1 MSENGLFITSMSK
14 LASMLGARYG
24 VKVQVSGTGA
34 FTDYNGKSPIIN
46 LPLVTAERG
55 QEVLLRG
62 YLDHEAGHVR
72 YTNRNIFNNARVQRV
87 YLVKTLWNIC
97 EDVYIERRMS
107 AAFRGCGQNL
117 RRIAIVLFRGK
128 IEPTTSEPVLEQA
141 LSYILYGCRSI
152 PVQELRPEA
161 AVLRDAFPW
170 PSILPELDKLIARS
184 AVTKSSDE
192 CLSLAEEMEALIIS
206 AYKQEYGEKQ
216 SQQDSQGQDSQSGQ
230 GQDSQ
235 SGQGQDSQSGQG
247 QGSQSGQG
255 QDSQSGQGQDSQSGQ
270 GQDSQKPLTKEE
282 QKRAASLKKKL
293 DKAINKTAKSHIGSS
308 DNITPGEMW
317 EIMKKDMATS
327 INAGHGYYSSGAEDI
342 KHKLDI
348 GRAIADKLAPRDD
361 IEKYTGCRSMTIR
374 KAAGCNPLSQE
385 DIILGDRMAVQL
397 ASRMSSV
404 LQTRSLVKRGTGSVG
419 TRLDNHR
426 LYRPAVGDA
435 RIFRHDIPGRTPDV
449 EIMCLVDTSGSMYG
463 DSISTVNQTAYAI
476 VKATQNIRGCAV
488 GIMSFNTTMESVKDM
503 HTSVPPVRLTRMEAN
518 GGTAL
523 GSALMRV
530 LDCFTEKARRHV
542 VIILTDGM
550 ADDLPILSS
559 ALDRAEQN
567 AVEVYGLGI
576 GDGGS
581 YIGDVMGRK
590 HFRKVRRN
598 NEIPAALLGMLGEAL
613 RI

>member
-1 MSENGLFITSMSK
+1 MAKNGLFITSMSK

-34 FTDYNGKSPIIN
+34 FTDYRGKSPIIN

-62 YLDHEAGHVR
+62 YIDHEAGHVR
-72 YTNRNIFNNARVQRV
+72 YTNRKIFNNARVQRV

-161 AVLRDAFPW
+161 EVLRGAFPW

-184 AVTKSSDE
+184 AVTKNSNE

-235 SGQGQDSQSGQG
+235 SGQGQG
-247 QGSQSGQG
+247 
-255 QDSQSGQGQDSQSGQ
+255 
-270 GQDSQKPLTKEE
+270 SQKPLTKEE
-282 QKRAASLKKKL
+282 QRLAASLKKKL
-293 DKAINKTAKSHIGSS
+293 DKAINKIAKSHISS
-308 DNITPGEMW
+308 DNITPGERW
-317 EIMKKDMATS
+317 EIMKKDMAAS
-327 INAGHGYYSSGAEDI
+327 ITAGQGYYSSGAEDI

-348 GRAIADKLAPRDD
+348 GRAIAEKLAPRDD

-374 KAAGCNPLSQE
+374 KAAGCNPLSQD

-419 TRLDNHR
+419 TRLDSHK

-503 HTSVPPVRLTRMEAN
+503 HTPVPPVRLTRMEAN

-542 VIILTDGM
+542 VLILTDGM

-598 NEIPAALLGMLGEAL
+598 SEIPAALLGMLGEAL

>member
-72 YTNRNIFNNARVQRV
+72 YTDRKIFNNARVQQR
-87 YLVKTLWNIC
+87 YFTKTLWNIC

-107 AAFRGCGQNL
+107 AAFRGCGRNL

-128 IEPTTSEPVLEQA
+128 IEPTTCEPVLEQA

-184 AVTKSSDE
+184 AVTKNSDE
-192 CLSLAEEMEALIIS
+192 CLSLAEEMEGLIVS

-230 GQDSQ
+230 GQ
-235 SGQGQDSQSGQG
+235 G
-247 QGSQSGQG
+247 
-255 QDSQSGQGQDSQSGQ
+255 
-270 GQDSQKPLTKEE
+270 SQKPLTKEE

-293 DKAINKTAKSHIGSS
+293 DKAINKVAKSHIGS

-317 EIMKKDMATS
+317 EIMKQDMAAS

-348 GRAIADKLAPRDD
+348 GRAIAEKLAPRDD

-463 DSISTVNQTAYAI
+463 GSISTVNQTAYAI

-503 HTSVPPVRLTRMEAN
+503 HTPVPPVRLTRMEAN

-590 HFRKVRRN
+590 HFRKVRQN
-598 NEIPAALLGMLGEAL
+598 SAIPAALLGMLGEAL

>member
-1 MSENGLFITSMSK
+1 M
-14 LASMLGARYG
+14 
-24 VKVQVSGTGA
+24 
-34 FTDYNGKSPIIN
+34 
-46 LPLVTAERG
+46 
-55 QEVLLRG
+55 
-62 YLDHEAGHVR
+62 
-72 YTNRNIFNNARVQRV
+72 
-87 YLVKTLWNIC
+87 
-97 EDVYIERRMS
+97 
-107 AAFRGCGQNL
+107 
-117 RRIAIVLFRGK
+117 
-128 IEPTTSEPVLEQA
+128 LEQA

-184 AVTKSSDE
+184 AVTKNSDE

-235 SGQGQDSQSGQG
+235 SGQGQDSQ
-247 QGSQSGQG
+247 
-255 QDSQSGQGQDSQSGQ
+255 
-270 GQDSQKPLTKEE
+270 KPLTKEE
-282 QKRAASLKKKL
+282 QRLAASLKKKL
-293 DKAINKTAKSHIGSS
+293 DKAINKIAKSHIGSS

-317 EIMKKDMATS
+317 EIMKKDMAKS

-374 KAAGCNPLSQE
+374 KAAGCNPLSQD

-503 HTSVPPVRLTRMEAN
+503 HTPVPPVRLTRMEAN

-530 LDCFTEKARRHV
+530 MDCFTEKARRHV

-576 GDGGS
+576 GDDGS

-590 HFRKVRRN
+590 HFRKVRQN
-598 NEIPAALLGMLGEAL
+598 SAIPAALLGMLGEAL

>member
-24 VKVQVSGTGA
+24 VKVQVSGIGA

-72 YTNRNIFNNARVQRV
+72 YTDRKIFNNAGVQQG
-87 YLVKTLWNIC
+87 YFMKTLWNIC

-128 IEPTTSEPVLEQA
+128 IEPTTCEPVLEQA

-184 AVTKSSDE
+184 AVTKNSDE

-230 GQDSQ
+230 GQ
-235 SGQGQDSQSGQG
+235 G
-247 QGSQSGQG
+247 
-255 QDSQSGQGQDSQSGQ
+255 
-270 GQDSQKPLTKEE
+270 SQKPLTKEE
-282 QKRAASLKKKL
+282 QKRAASLKNKL
-293 DKAINKTAKSHIGSS
+293 DKAIIKTAKTHIGS

-317 EIMKKDMATS
+317 EIMKKDKAAS
-327 INAGHGYYSSGAEDI
+327 INAGQGYYSSGAEDI
-342 KHKLDI
+342 QRKLDI
-348 GRAIADKLAPRDD
+348 GKAIAGKIAPSYDVG
-361 IEKYTGCRSMTIR
+361 KYTGCRSMTIR
-374 KAAGCNPLSQE
+374 KAAGCNPLSQD
-385 DIILGDRMAVQL
+385 DIIIGDRMAVQL

-435 RIFRHDIPGRTPDV
+435 RIFRRDIPGRTPDV

-488 GIMSFNTTMESVKDM
+488 GIMSFNMTMESVKDM
-503 HTSVPPVRLTRMEAN
+503 HTPVPPVRLTRMEAN

-590 HFRKVRRN
+590 HFRKVRQN
-598 NEIPAALLGMLGEAL
+598 SAIPAALLGMLGEAL

>member
-34 FTDYNGKSPIIN
+34 FTDYKGKSPIIN

-62 YLDHEAGHVR
+62 YIDHEAGHVR
-72 YTNRNIFNNARVQRV
+72 YTNRKMFNNVRMWRN

-152 PVQELRPEA
+152 PVQELKPEA
-161 AVLRDAFPW
+161 AVLRGAFPW

-184 AVTKSSDE
+184 AVTKNSDE

-230 GQDSQ
+230 GQSGQ

-247 QGSQSGQG
+247 QGSQKS
-255 QDSQSGQGQDSQSGQ
+255 
-270 GQDSQKPLTKEE
+270 LTKEE
-282 QKRAASLKKKL
+282 QKYAASLKKKL
-293 DKAINKTAKSHIGSS
+293 DKAINKIMKSHISS
-308 DNITPGEMW
+308 DNITPGERW
-317 EIMKKDMATS
+317 EIMKKDMAAD
-327 INAGHGYYSSGAEDI
+327 IAAGRGYYSSGAVNI
-342 KHKLDI
+342 QCKLDI
-348 GRAIADKLAPRDD
+348 GKAIADKLAPRDD

-488 GIMSFNTTMESVKDM
+488 GIMSFNSTMESVKDM
-503 HTSVPPVRLTRMEAN
+503 HTPVPPVRLTRMEAN
-518 GGTAL
+518 GGTFL

-590 HFRKVRRN
+590 HFREVRQN
-598 NEIPAALLGMLGEAL
+598 SAIPAALLGMLGEAL

>member
-34 FTDYNGKSPIIN
+34 FTDYRGKSPIIN

-62 YLDHEAGHVR
+62 YLDHEAGQVR
-72 YTNRNIFNNARVQRV
+72 YTDRKIFNNSRMLPS

-117 RRIAIVLFRGK
+117 RKIAIALFRGK

-170 PSILPELDKLIARS
+170 PSILPELDTLITRS
-184 AVTKSSDE
+184 AVTKNSGE
-192 CLSLAEEMEALIIS
+192 CLSLAEEMEVLILS
-206 AYKQEYGEKQ
+206 AYRQEYGKKQ
-216 SQQDSQGQDSQSGQ
+216 SQ
-230 GQDSQ
+230 QDSQ

-247 QGSQSGQG
+247 QG
-255 QDSQSGQGQDSQSGQ
+255 
-270 GQDSQKPLTKEE
+270 SQKPLTKEE

-293 DKAINKTAKSHIGSS
+293 DEAISRVAKSHISS

-317 EIMKKDMATS
+317 EVMKKDMAAN
-327 INAGHGYYSSGAEDI
+327 INAGQGYYSSGAEDI

-503 HTSVPPVRLTRMEAN
+503 HTPVPPVRLTRMEAN

-550 ADDLPILSS
+550 ADDMPILSS

-581 YIGDVMGRK
+581 YIGDVMDRK
-590 HFRKVRRN
+590 HFREVRQN
-598 NEIPAALLGMLGEAL
+598 SAIPAALLGMLGEAL

>member
-34 FTDYNGKSPIIN
+34 YTNYSGKSPIIN

-72 YTNRNIFNNARVQRV
+72 YTSRKIFSNARVQQV

-107 AAFRGCGQNL
+107 AAFRGCGHNL
-117 RRIAIVLFRGK
+117 RRIAIILFRGK

-161 AVLRDAFPW
+161 VVLRDAFPW
-170 PSILPELDKLIARS
+170 PSILPELDTLIARS
-184 AVTKSSDE
+184 AVTKNSAE

-235 SGQGQDSQSGQG
+235 
-247 QGSQSGQG
+247 
-255 QDSQSGQGQDSQSGQ
+255 
-270 GQDSQKPLTKEE
+270 KPLTKEE
-282 QKRAASLKKKL
+282 QKRAASLRKKL
-293 DKAINKTAKSHIGSS
+293 DKAIDKAAKEYREEVFGGDSL
-308 DNITPGEMW
+308 TPEEAW
-317 EIMKKDMATS
+317 EKMKRDMAADIT
-327 INAGHGYYSSGAEDI
+327 AGHGYYSSGAEDI
-342 KHKLDI
+342 QRKLDI
-348 GRAIADKLAPRDD
+348 GRAIADKLAPNNY
-361 IEKYTGCRSMTIR
+361 IENYTGCRSMTIR
-374 KAAGCNPLSQE
+374 KAAGCNPLSQD
-385 DIILGDRMAVQL
+385 DIVLGDRMAVQL

-449 EIMCLVDTSGSMYG
+449 EIMCLVDTSGSMNG
-463 DSISTVNQTAYAI
+463 DSISTVNQTVYAI

-503 HTSVPPVRLTRMEAN
+503 HTPVPPVRLTRMEAN

-590 HFRKVRRN
+590 HFREVRQN
-598 NEIPAALLGMLGEAL
+598 SAIPAALLGMLGEAL

>member
-34 FTDYNGKSPIIN
+34 FTDYSGKSPIIN

-62 YLDHEAGHVR
+62 YIDHEAGHVR
-72 YTNRNIFNNARVQRV
+72 YTNREIFARVQRV
-87 YLVKTLWNIC
+87 YLEKTLWNIC

-128 IEPTTSEPVLEQA
+128 IAPTTDEPVLEQA

-170 PSILPELDKLIARS
+170 PSILPELDTLITRS
-184 AVTKSSDE
+184 AVTKNSAE
-192 CLSLAEEMEALIIS
+192 CLSLAEDMEALIIS

-216 SQQDSQGQDSQSGQ
+216 SQQDSQSGQ

-235 SGQGQDSQSGQG
+235 SGQGQDSQ
-247 QGSQSGQG
+247 G
-255 QDSQSGQGQDSQSGQ
+255 QDSQSGQGQG
-270 GQDSQKPLTKEE
+270 SQKPLTKEE
-282 QKRAASLKKKL
+282 QRRAASLKKKL
-293 DKAINKTAKSHIGSS
+293 DKAINKVAKSHISS

-317 EIMKKDMATS
+317 EIMKKDMAAN
-327 INAGHGYYSSGAEDI
+327 INAGQGYYSSGAEDI

-503 HTSVPPVRLTRMEAN
+503 HTPVPPVRLTRMEAN

-581 YIGDVMGRK
+581 YIGNVMGRK
-590 HFRKVRRN
+590 HFREVRQN
-598 NEIPAALLGMLGEAL
+598 SAIPAALLGMLGEAL

>member
-1 MSENGLFITSMSK
+1 MLENGLFIASMSK

-34 FTDYNGKSPIIN
+34 FTDYSGKSPIIN

-62 YLDHEAGHVR
+62 YIDHEAGHVR
-72 YTNRNIFNNARVQRV
+72 YTNRKIFNNSRVQQV

-107 AAFRGCGQNL
+107 AAFKGCGQNL

-184 AVTKSSDE
+184 VVTRNSDE
-192 CLSLAEEMEALIIS
+192 CLSLAEEMEALILS

-216 SQQDSQGQDSQSGQ
+216 SQQDSQSGQ
-230 GQDSQ
+230 
-235 SGQGQDSQSGQG
+235 GQG
-247 QGSQSGQG
+247 QGSQ
-255 QDSQSGQGQDSQSGQ
+255 
-270 GQDSQKPLTKEE
+270 KPLTKAE

-293 DKAINKTAKSHIGSS
+293 DKAINKIAKEQVGS

-317 EIMKKDMATS
+317 EIMKKDMAKS

-342 KHKLDI
+342 QHKLDI
-348 GRAIADKLAPRDD
+348 GKAIADQIAPNNDAYT
-361 IEKYTGCRSMTIR
+361 YTGCRSMTIR

-397 ASRMSSV
+397 ASRMSSI

-463 DSISTVNQTAYAI
+463 DSISTVNQTVYAI

-488 GIMSFNTTMESVKDM
+488 GIMSFNSTMESVKDM
-503 HTSVPPVRLTRMEAN
+503 HTPVPPVRLTKMEAN
-518 GGTAL
+518 GGTYL

-581 YIGDVMGRK
+581 YIGNVMGRK
-590 HFRKVRRN
+590 HFREVCQN
-598 NEIPAALLGMLGEAL
+598 SAIPAALLGMLGQAL

>member
-1 MSENGLFITSMSK
+1 MTTDTGLFINSMSK

-34 FTDYNGKSPIIN
+34 FTDYRGKSPIIN

-62 YLDHEAGHVR
+62 YIDHEAGHVR
-72 YTNRNIFNNARVQRV
+72 YTNRKILSNAGVQQR
-87 YLVKTLWNIC
+87 YFTKTLWNIC

-128 IEPTTSEPVLEQA
+128 IEPTTNEPVLEQA

-216 SQQDSQGQDSQSGQ
+216 SHQDSQGQDSQSGQ
-230 GQDSQ
+230 G
-235 SGQGQDSQSGQG
+235 
-247 QGSQSGQG
+247 
-255 QDSQSGQGQDSQSGQ
+255 
-270 GQDSQKPLTKEE
+270 SQKPLTKAE

-293 DKAINKTAKSHIGSS
+293 DKAISKLAKEQIDG

-317 EIMKKDMATS
+317 EIMKRDMAAS
-327 INAGHGYYSSGAEDI
+327 INAGQGYYSSGAEDI
-342 KHKLDI
+342 QRKLDI
-348 GRAIADKLAPRDD
+348 GRAIADKLAPSNDTV
-361 IEKYTGCRSMTIR
+361 KYTGCCSMTIR
-374 KAAGCNPLSQE
+374 KAAGYNPLSQE

-503 HTSVPPVRLTRMEAN
+503 HTPVPPVRLTRMEAN
-518 GGTAL
+518 GSTYL

-542 VIILTDGM
+542 VIMLTDGM

-598 NEIPAALLGMLGEAL
+598 SEIPAALLGMLGEAL

>member
-62 YLDHEAGHVR
+62 YIDHEAGHVR
-72 YTNRNIFNNARVQRV
+72 YTNRKIFDNARVQRV

-128 IEPTTSEPVLEQA
+128 IAPTTDEPVLEQA

-161 AVLRDAFPW
+161 VVLRDAFPW
-170 PSILPELDKLIARS
+170 PSILPELDKLIASS
-184 AVTKSSDE
+184 AVTKNSAE
-192 CLSLAEEMEALIIS
+192 CLSLAEEMEALILS

-216 SQQDSQGQDSQSGQ
+216 SQQDSQGQGQDSQGQDSQGQGQGQ

-235 SGQGQDSQSGQG
+235 SGQG
-247 QGSQSGQG
+247 
-255 QDSQSGQGQDSQSGQ
+255 
-270 GQDSQKPLTKEE
+270 SQKPLTKAE

-293 DKAINKTAKSHIGSS
+293 DKAINKIAKTYIGSG
-308 DNITPGEMW
+308 NITPGEMW
-317 EIMKKDMATS
+317 ETMKKDMAAS

-342 KHKLDI
+342 QHKLDI
-348 GRAIADKLAPRDD
+348 GRAIADQIAVNNDVY
-361 IEKYTGCRSMTIR
+361 KYTGCRSMTIR
-374 KAAGCNPLSQE
+374 KATGYNLLSQE

-397 ASRMSSV
+397 ASRMSSI

-463 DSISTVNQTAYAI
+463 DKISTVNQTVYAI

-488 GIMSFNTTMESVKDM
+488 GVMSFSSTMESVKDM
-503 HTSVPPVRLTRMEAN
+503 HTPVPPVRLTKMEAI
-518 GGTAL
+518 GGTYL

-550 ADDLPILSS
+550 AQDLPILSS

-576 GDGGS
+576 GDDGS

-590 HFRKVRRN
+590 HFRKVRQN
-598 NEIPAALLGMLGEAL
+598 SAIPAALLGMLGEAL

>member
-14 LASMLGARYG
+14 FASMLGARYG

-34 FTDYNGKSPIIN
+34 FTNYSGKSPIIN

-62 YLDHEAGHVR
+62 YIDHEAGHVR
-72 YTNRNIFNNARVQRV
+72 YTNRKIFNNVRVQQA

-170 PSILPELDKLIARS
+170 PSILPELDKLITRS
-184 AVTKSSDE
+184 AVTKNSAE
-192 CLSLAEEMEALIIS
+192 CLSLAEEMEGLIIS
-206 AYKQEYGEKQ
+206 AYKQEYDKKQ

-230 GQDSQ
+230 GQ
-235 SGQGQDSQSGQG
+235 GQG
-247 QGSQSGQG
+247 
-255 QDSQSGQGQDSQSGQ
+255 
-270 GQDSQKPLTKEE
+270 SQKPLTKAE

-293 DKAINKTAKSHIGSS
+293 DNAISKIAKEHAGS

-317 EIMKKDMATS
+317 EIMKKDMAAS

-342 KHKLDI
+342 QRKLDI
-348 GRAIADKLAPRDD
+348 GKAIADQLAPSNDLY
-361 IEKYTGCRSMTIR
+361 KYTGCRSMIIR
-374 KAAGCNPLSQE
+374 KAAGCNPLSQD
-385 DIILGDRMAVQL
+385 DIVLGDRMAVQL

-404 LQTRSLVKRGTGSVG
+404 LQTRSLVNRGTGSVG

-463 DSISTVNQTAYAI
+463 DSISTVNQTVYAI

-488 GIMSFNTTMESVKDM
+488 GIMSFNSIMESVKDM
-503 HTSVPPVRLTRMEAN
+503 HTPVPPVRLTRMEAN
-518 GGTAL
+518 GGTFL

-576 GDGGS
+576 GYGGS
-581 YIGDVMGRK
+581 YIGSVIGRK
-590 HFRKVRRN
+590 HFREVRQN
-598 NEIPAALLGMLGEAL
+598 SAIPAALLGMLGEAL

>member
-1 MSENGLFITSMSK
+1 MSENGFFITSMSK

-34 FTDYNGKSPIIN
+34 FTDYSGKSPIIN
-46 LPLVTAERG
+46 LPLITAERG

-62 YLDHEAGHVR
+62 YIDHEAGHVR
-72 YTNRNIFNNARVQRV
+72 YTNRKIFNNARVQRV
-87 YLVKTLWNIC
+87 YLAKILWNIC

-184 AVTKSSDE
+184 AATKSSGE
-192 CLSLAEEMEALIIS
+192 CLSLAEEMEGLIVS

-216 SQQDSQGQDSQSGQ
+216 SQQDSQDSQSGQGQ

-247 QGSQSGQG
+247 QG
-255 QDSQSGQGQDSQSGQ
+255 QDSQSGH
-270 GQDSQKPLTKEE
+270 KPLTKAE

-293 DKAINKTAKSHIGSS
+293 DKAINKIAKGQVGS

-317 EIMKKDMATS
+317 EIMKKDMAAS

-342 KHKLDI
+342 QRKLDI
-348 GRAIADKLAPRDD
+348 GKVIADQIATSNDVY
-361 IEKYTGCRSMTIR
+361 KYTRCRSMTIR
-374 KAAGCNPLSQE
+374 KAAGYNLLSQE

-435 RIFRHDIPGRTPDV
+435 RIFRHDVPGRTPDV

-463 DSISTVNQTAYAI
+463 DSISTVNQTVYAI

-488 GIMSFNTTMESVKDM
+488 GIMSFNSIMESVKDM
-503 HTSVPPVRLTRMEAN
+503 YTPVPPVRLARMEAN
-518 GGTAL
+518 GGTFL

-542 VIILTDGM
+542 VIILTDGK

-581 YIGDVMGRK
+581 YIGDVVGRK
-590 HFRKVRRN
+590 HFREVRQN
-598 NEIPAALLGMLGEAL
+598 SAIPAALLGMLGEAL

>member
-34 FTDYNGKSPIIN
+34 FTDYSGKSPIIN

-62 YLDHEAGHVR
+62 YIDHEAGHVR
-72 YTNRNIFNNARVQRV
+72 YTSRKIFSNARVRQN

-117 RRIAIVLFRGK
+117 RRIAVMLFRGK

-184 AVTKSSDE
+184 AVTKNSDE
-192 CLSLAEEMEALIIS
+192 CLSLTEEMEALILS

-216 SQQDSQGQDSQSGQ
+216 SQDSQDSQGQDSQGQDSQSGQ
-230 GQDSQ
+230 G
-235 SGQGQDSQSGQG
+235 
-247 QGSQSGQG
+247 
-255 QDSQSGQGQDSQSGQ
+255 
-270 GQDSQKPLTKEE
+270 SQKPLTKAE

-293 DKAINKTAKSHIGSS
+293 DKAISKLAKEHIDG
-308 DNITPGEMW
+308 DNVTPGEMW
-317 EIMKKDMATS
+317 EIMKQDMAAD

-342 KHKLDI
+342 QRKLDI
-348 GRAIADKLAPRDD
+348 GKAIAGKIAPSYDVD
-361 IEKYTGCRSMTIR
+361 KYTGCRSMTIR
-374 KAAGCNPLSQE
+374 KAAGCNPLSQD
-385 DIILGDRMAVQL
+385 DIILGDRMAVRL

-419 TRLDNHR
+419 TRLDSHR

-503 HTSVPPVRLTRMEAN
+503 HTPVPPVRLTRMEAN

-598 NEIPAALLGMLGEAL
+598 SEIPAALLGMLGEAL

>member
-1 MSENGLFITSMSK
+1 MSESGFFITSMSK
-14 LASMLGARYG
+14 LASMLGAKYG
-24 VKVQVSGTGA
+24 IKVQVSGTGA
-34 FTDYNGKSPIIN
+34 FTNYGGKSPIIN
-46 LPLVTAERG
+46 LPLITAERG

-62 YLDHEAGHVR
+62 YIDHEAGHVR
-72 YTNRNIFNNARVQRV
+72 YTNRNIFNNARVQKV
-87 YLVKTLWNIC
+87 YLVRTLWNIC

-184 AVTKSSDE
+184 AVTKNSAE
-192 CLSLAEEMEALIIS
+192 CLSLAEEMEGLIVS

-216 SQQDSQGQDSQSGQ
+216 SQQDSQDSQSGQ

-235 SGQGQDSQSGQG
+235 SGH
-247 QGSQSGQG
+247 
-255 QDSQSGQGQDSQSGQ
+255 
-270 GQDSQKPLTKEE
+270 KPLTKAE
-282 QKRAASLKKKL
+282 QKYAASLKKKL
-293 DKAINKTAKSHIGSS
+293 DKAINKIAKEQVGS

-317 EIMKKDMATS
+317 ETMKKDMAAS

-342 KHKLDI
+342 QRKLDI
-348 GRAIADKLAPRDD
+348 GKVIADQIATSNDVY
-361 IEKYTGCRSMTIR
+361 KYTRCRSMTIR
-374 KAAGCNPLSQE
+374 KAAGYNQLSQD
-385 DIILGDRMAVQL
+385 DIVLGDRMAVQL

-488 GIMSFNTTMESVKDM
+488 GIMSFNTIMESVKDM
-503 HTSVPPVRLTRMEAN
+503 HTPVPPVRLTKMEAG
-518 GGTAL
+518 GGTFL

-550 ADDLPILSS
+550 ADDRPILSS

-567 AVEVYGLGI
+567 AVEVYGIGI

-590 HFRKVRRN
+590 HFREVRQN
-598 NEIPAALLGMLGEAL
+598 SAIPAALLGMLGEAL

>member
-34 FTDYNGKSPIIN
+34 FTDYRGKSPIIN

-62 YLDHEAGHVR
+62 YIDHEAGHVR
-72 YTNRNIFNNARVQRV
+72 YTNRKILNNAGVQQR
-87 YLVKTLWNIC
+87 YFTKTLWNIC

-184 AVTKSSDE
+184 AVTKNSDE

-216 SQQDSQGQDSQSGQ
+216 SQQDSQGQDSQ
-230 GQDSQ
+230 
-235 SGQGQDSQSGQG
+235 
-247 QGSQSGQG
+247 
-255 QDSQSGQGQDSQSGQ
+255 GQDSQSGQ

-282 QKRAASLKKKL
+282 QKYATSLKKKL
-293 DKAINKTAKSHIGSS
+293 DEAINKIAKEQVGS

-317 EIMKKDMATS
+317 EIMKRDMAAS

-342 KHKLDI
+342 QRKLDI
-348 GRAIADKLAPRDD
+348 GKAIADQIAANDNVC
-361 IEKYTGCRSMTIR
+361 KYTGCCSMTIR

-503 HTSVPPVRLTRMEAN
+503 HTPVPPVRLTKMEAN
-518 GGTAL
+518 GSTYL

-581 YIGDVMGRK
+581 YISDVMGRK

>member
-1 MSENGLFITSMSK
+1 MATATGLFINSMSK

-34 FTDYNGKSPIIN
+34 FTNYSGKSPIIN

-72 YTNRNIFNNARVQRV
+72 YTNRKIFSSARVQQA

-184 AVTKSSDE
+184 AVTKNSNE
-192 CLSLAEEMEALIIS
+192 CLSLAEEMEDLIIS

-216 SQQDSQGQDSQSGQ
+216 SQGQDSQSGQ
-230 GQDSQ
+230 
-235 SGQGQDSQSGQG
+235 SGQ
-247 QGSQSGQG
+247 
-255 QDSQSGQGQDSQSGQ
+255 
-270 GQDSQKPLTKEE
+270 PLTKAE

-293 DKAINKTAKSHIGSS
+293 DKAINKIAKSHIGS

-317 EIMKKDMATS
+317 EIMKKHRAQS
-327 INAGHGYYSSGAEDI
+327 IDAGHGYYSSGAEDI

-348 GRAIADKLAPRDD
+348 GRAIADKLASNND

-463 DSISTVNQTAYAI
+463 DSIDVVNQTMYAI
-476 VKATQNIRGCAV
+476 AKATQNIRGCAV
-488 GIMSFNTTMESVKDM
+488 GIMSFNTIMESVKDM
-503 HTSVPPVRLTRMEAN
+503 YTPVPPVRLTKMEAN
-518 GGTAL
+518 GSTYL

-550 ADDLPILSS
+550 ADDLPILAS
-559 ALDRAEQN
+559 ALDRAGQN

-576 GDGGS
+576 GAGGS
-581 YIGDVMGRK
+581 YIGGVMGRK
-590 HFRKVRRN
+590 HFRDVRHN

>member
-1 MSENGLFITSMSK
+1 MPENGLFITSMSK

-62 YLDHEAGHVR
+62 YIDHEAGHVR
-72 YTNRNIFNNARVQRV
+72 YTNRKIFTNVRVQQA

-117 RRIAIVLFRGK
+117 RRIAIILFRGK
-128 IEPTTSEPVLEQA
+128 IEPTTSNPVLEQA
-141 LSYILYGCRSI
+141 LSYILYGCRGI

-184 AVTKSSDE
+184 AVTKNSDE
-192 CLSLAEEMEALIIS
+192 CLSLAEEMEALILS

-235 SGQGQDSQSGQG
+235 SGH
-247 QGSQSGQG
+247 
-255 QDSQSGQGQDSQSGQ
+255 
-270 GQDSQKPLTKEE
+270 KPLTKAE
-282 QKRAASLKKKL
+282 QKYAASLKKKL
-293 DKAINKTAKSHIGSS
+293 DKAINKIAKEQVSS

-317 EIMKKDMATS
+317 EIMKKDMAAS
-327 INAGHGYYSSGAEDI
+327 INAGHGYYSSGVADI
-342 KHKLDI
+342 QRKLDI
-348 GRAIADKLAPRDD
+348 GKAIANQIAPSNDVY
-361 IEKYTGCRSMTIR
+361 KYTGCRSMTIR
-374 KAAGCNPLSQE
+374 KAAGCNPLSQD
-385 DIILGDRMAVQL
+385 DIVLGDRMAVQL

-419 TRLDNHR
+419 TRIDNHR

-449 EIMCLVDTSGSMYG
+449 EIICLVDTSGSMYG
-463 DSISTVNQTAYAI
+463 DSISMVNQTVYAI

-488 GIMSFNTTMESVKDM
+488 GIMSFNSTMESVKDM
-503 HTSVPPVRLTRMEAN
+503 HTSVPPVRLARMEAN
-518 GGTAL
+518 GGTFL

-542 VIILTDGM
+542 VIILTDGI

-581 YIGDVMGRK
+581 YIGGVMGRK
-590 HFRKVRRN
+590 HFREVRQTSA
-598 NEIPAALLGMLGEAL
+598 IPAALLGMLGEAL

>member
-1 MSENGLFITSMSK
+1 
-14 LASMLGARYG
+14 
-24 VKVQVSGTGA
+24 
-34 FTDYNGKSPIIN
+34 
-46 LPLVTAERG
+46 
-55 QEVLLRG
+55 
-62 YLDHEAGHVR
+62 
-72 YTNRNIFNNARVQRV
+72 
-87 YLVKTLWNIC
+87 
-97 EDVYIERRMS
+97 
-107 AAFRGCGQNL
+107 
-117 RRIAIVLFRGK
+117 
-128 IEPTTSEPVLEQA
+128 
-141 LSYILYGCRSI
+141 
-152 PVQELRPEA
+152 
-161 AVLRDAFPW
+161 
-170 PSILPELDKLIARS
+170 
-184 AVTKSSDE
+184 
-192 CLSLAEEMEALIIS
+192 
-206 AYKQEYGEKQ
+206 
-216 SQQDSQGQDSQSGQ
+216 
-230 GQDSQ
+230 
-235 SGQGQDSQSGQG
+235 
-247 QGSQSGQG
+247 
-255 QDSQSGQGQDSQSGQ
+255 
-270 GQDSQKPLTKEE
+270 
-282 QKRAASLKKKL
+282 
-293 DKAINKTAKSHIGSS
+293 
-308 DNITPGEMW
+308 
-317 EIMKKDMATS
+317 MKKDMAAS

-342 KHKLDI
+342 QRKLDI
-348 GRAIADKLAPRDD
+348 GKAIADKLAPSNDTV
-361 IEKYTGCRSMTIR
+361 KYTGCRSMTIR
-374 KAAGCNPLSQE
+374 KAAGCNPLSQD

-503 HTSVPPVRLTRMEAN
+503 HTPVPPVRLTKMEAN
-518 GGTAL
+518 GSTYL

-590 HFRKVRRN
+590 HFREVRQN
-598 NEIPAALLGMLGEAL
+598 SAIPAALLGMLGEAL

>member
-1 MSENGLFITSMSK
+1 MSKNGLFITSMSK

-24 VKVQVSGTGA
+24 VKVQVSGIGA
-34 FTDYNGKSPIIN
+34 FTDYSGKSPIIN

-62 YLDHEAGHVR
+62 YIDHEAGHVR
-72 YTNRNIFNNARVQRV
+72 YTSRKILNDARVQQV
-87 YLVKTLWNIC
+87 YLMKTLWNIC

-117 RRIAIVLFRGK
+117 RRIAITLFRGK

-161 AVLRDAFPW
+161 EVLRDAFPW

-184 AVTKSSDE
+184 AVTKNSDE

-216 SQQDSQGQDSQSGQ
+216 SQDSQSGQ

-235 SGQGQDSQSGQG
+235 GQDSQGQDSLGQDSQSGQG
-247 QGSQSGQG
+247 QS
-255 QDSQSGQGQDSQSGQ
+255 
-270 GQDSQKPLTKEE
+270 SQKPLTKEE

-293 DKAINKTAKSHIGSS
+293 DKAINKIAKTHIGS

-317 EIMKKDMATS
+317 EIMKKNKAAS
-327 INAGHGYYSSGAEDI
+327 INAGHGYCSSGVEDI
-342 KHKLDI
+342 QRKLDI
-348 GRAIADKLAPRDD
+348 GKAIAGEIAPSYD
-361 IEKYTGCRSMTIR
+361 IGKYTGCRSMTIR
-374 KAAGCNPLSQE
+374 KAAGCNPLSQD

-463 DSISTVNQTAYAI
+463 DSISTVNQTVYAI

-488 GIMSFNTTMESVKDM
+488 GITSFNTTMESVKDM
-503 HTSVPPVRLTRMEAN
+503 HTPVPPVRLTRMEAN

-567 AVEVYGLGI
+567 AIEVYGLGI

-590 HFRKVRRN
+590 HFREVRQN
-598 NEIPAALLGMLGEAL
+598 SAIPAALLGMLGEAL

>member
-1 MSENGLFITSMSK
+1 MTTNTGLFINSMSK

-34 FTDYNGKSPIIN
+34 FTSYNGKSPIIN

-62 YLDHEAGHVR
+62 YIDHEAGHVR
-72 YTNRNIFNNARVQRV
+72 YTNRNIFNNARVQRD

-184 AVTKSSDE
+184 AVTKNSAE
-192 CLSLAEEMEALIIS
+192 CLSLAEEMEALILS

-216 SQQDSQGQDSQSGQ
+216 SQQDSQDSQSGQ
-230 GQDSQ
+230 D
-235 SGQGQDSQSGQG
+235 QDSQSGQG
-247 QGSQSGQG
+247 QG
-255 QDSQSGQGQDSQSGQ
+255 
-270 GQDSQKPLTKEE
+270 SQKPLTKEE

-293 DKAINKTAKSHIGSS
+293 DKAINKIAKSHISS
-308 DNITPGEMW
+308 DNITPGERW
-317 EIMKKDMATS
+317 EKMKRDMA
-327 INAGHGYYSSGAEDI
+327 AGITAGQGYYSSGAEDI

-374 KAAGCNPLSQE
+374 KVTGYNLLSQE

-419 TRLDNHR
+419 TRLDSHK

-435 RIFRHDIPGRTPDV
+435 RIFRHDVPGRTPDV

-503 HTSVPPVRLTRMEAN
+503 HTPVPPVRLTRMEAN
-518 GGTAL
+518 GGTFL

-590 HFRKVRRN
+590 HFREVRQN
-598 NEIPAALLGMLGEAL
+598 SAIPAALLGMLGEAL

>member
-1 MSENGLFITSMSK
+1 MSENGFFITSMSK

-24 VKVQVSGTGA
+24 IKVQVSGIGA
-34 FTDYNGKSPIIN
+34 FTNYGGKSPIIK
-46 LPLVTAERG
+46 LPLITAERG

-62 YLDHEAGHVR
+62 YIDHEAGHVR

-97 EDVYIERRMS
+97 EDVYVERRMS

-184 AVTKSSDE
+184 AVTKNSAE
-192 CLSLAEEMEALIIS
+192 CLSLAEEMEGLIVS
-206 AYKQEYGEKQ
+206 AYKQEYDKKQ
-216 SQQDSQGQDSQSGQ
+216 SQDSQD
-230 GQDSQ
+230 
-235 SGQGQDSQSGQG
+235 
-247 QGSQSGQG
+247 SQSGQG

-270 GQDSQKPLTKEE
+270 GQDSQSGHKPLTKAE

-293 DKAINKTAKSHIGSS
+293 DKAINKIAKEQVGS

-317 EIMKKDMATS
+317 EIMKKDMAAS

-342 KHKLDI
+342 QRKLDI
-348 GRAIADKLAPRDD
+348 GNVIADQIATSNDVY
-361 IEKYTGCRSMTIR
+361 KYTRCRSMTIR
-374 KAAGCNPLSQE
+374 KATGYNLLSQE

-404 LQTRSLVKRGTGSVG
+404 LQTRSLVRRGTGSVG
-419 TRLDNHR
+419 TRLDNHK

-463 DSISTVNQTAYAI
+463 DSISTVNQTVYAI

-488 GIMSFNTTMESVKDM
+488 GIMSFNSIMESVKDM
-503 HTSVPPVRLTRMEAN
+503 YTPVPPVRLTRMEAT
-518 GGTAL
+518 GGTFL

-542 VIILTDGM
+542 VIILTDGR

-559 ALDRAEQN
+559 VLDRAEQK

-590 HFRKVRRN
+590 HFREVRQN
-598 NEIPAALLGMLGEAL
+598 SAIPAALLGMLGEAL

>member
-34 FTDYNGKSPIIN
+34 FTDYSGKSPIIN

-62 YLDHEAGHVR
+62 YIDHEAGHVR
-72 YTNRNIFNNARVQRV
+72 YTNRKIFNNARVQQA

-117 RRIAIVLFRGK
+117 RRIAIVLFCGK

-161 AVLRDAFPW
+161 VVLRDAFPW

-184 AVTKSSDE
+184 AVTKNSDE
-192 CLSLAEEMEALIIS
+192 CLSLAEEMEALILS

-216 SQQDSQGQDSQSGQ
+216 SQ
-230 GQDSQ
+230 
-235 SGQGQDSQSGQG
+235 DSQSGQG
-247 QGSQSGQG
+247 QGSQ
-255 QDSQSGQGQDSQSGQ
+255 
-270 GQDSQKPLTKEE
+270 KPLTKAE

-293 DKAINKTAKSHIGSS
+293 DKAINKIAKEQVGS

-317 EIMKKDMATS
+317 EIMKKDMAAS

-342 KHKLDI
+342 QRKLDI
-348 GRAIADKLAPRDD
+348 GKAIADQIAPSNDVY
-361 IEKYTGCRSMTIR
+361 KYTGCRSMTIR
-374 KAAGCNPLSQE
+374 KAAGCNPLSQD
-385 DIILGDRMAVQL
+385 DIVLGDRMAVQL

-419 TRLDNHR
+419 TRLDSHR

-463 DSISTVNQTAYAI
+463 DSISTVNQTVYAI

-488 GIMSFNTTMESVKDM
+488 GIMSFNSTMESVKDM
-503 HTSVPPVRLTRMEAN
+503 HTPVPPVRLTRMEAN
-518 GGTAL
+518 GGTYL

-559 ALDRAEQN
+559 ALDRAGQN

-590 HFRKVRRN
+590 HFREVRQN
-598 NEIPAALLGMLGEAL
+598 SAIPAALLGMLGEAL

>member
-14 LASMLGARYG
+14 LASMLGVRYG

-34 FTDYNGKSPIIN
+34 FTDYSGKSPIIN

-62 YLDHEAGHVR
+62 YIDHEAGHVR
-72 YTNRNIFNNARVQRV
+72 YTNRKIFTNVRVQQA

-141 LSYILYGCRSI
+141 LSYILYGCRGI

-184 AVTKSSDE
+184 AVTKNSDE

-235 SGQGQDSQSGQG
+235 SGH
-247 QGSQSGQG
+247 
-255 QDSQSGQGQDSQSGQ
+255 
-270 GQDSQKPLTKEE
+270 KPLTKAE
-282 QKRAASLKKKL
+282 QKYAASLKKKL
-293 DKAINKTAKSHIGSS
+293 NKAINKIAKEQVGS

-317 EIMKKDMATS
+317 GIMKKDMAAS
-327 INAGHGYYSSGAEDI
+327 INAGHGYYSSGVEDI
-342 KHKLDI
+342 QRKLDI
-348 GRAIADKLAPRDD
+348 GKAIANQIAPSNDVY
-361 IEKYTGCRSMTIR
+361 KYTGCRSMTIR
-374 KAAGCNPLSQE
+374 KAAGCNPLSQD
-385 DIILGDRMAVQL
+385 DIVLGDRMAVQL

-419 TRLDNHR
+419 TRIDNHR

-449 EIMCLVDTSGSMYG
+449 EIICLVDTSGSMYG
-463 DSISTVNQTAYAI
+463 DSISTVNQTVYAI

-488 GIMSFNTTMESVKDM
+488 GIMSFNSTMESVKDM
-503 HTSVPPVRLTRMEAN
+503 HTSVPPVRLARMEAN
-518 GGTAL
+518 GGTFL

-581 YIGDVMGRK
+581 YIGGVMGRE
-590 HFRKVRRN
+590 HFREVRQTSA
-598 NEIPAALLGMLGEAL
+598 IPAALLGMLGEAL

>member
-34 FTDYNGKSPIIN
+34 FTDYRGKIPVIN

-62 YLDHEAGHVR
+62 YIDHEAGHVR
-72 YTNRNIFNNARVQRV
+72 YTNRKIFDNARVQRV

-170 PSILPELDKLIARS
+170 PSILPELDTLITRS
-184 AVTKSSDE
+184 AVTKNSAE
-192 CLSLAEEMEALIIS
+192 CLSLAEDMEVLILS
-206 AYKQEYGEKQ
+206 AYRQEYGKKQ
-216 SQQDSQGQDSQSGQ
+216 SQQDSQSGQ

-235 SGQGQDSQSGQG
+235 SGQG
-247 QGSQSGQG
+247 
-255 QDSQSGQGQDSQSGQ
+255 
-270 GQDSQKPLTKEE
+270 SQKPLTKAE

-293 DKAINKTAKSHIGSS
+293 DKAINKIAKTYIGSG
-308 DNITPGEMW
+308 NITPGEMW
-317 EIMKKDMATS
+317 EIMKKDMAAN
-327 INAGHGYYSSGAEDI
+327 INAGQGYYSSGAEDI

-374 KAAGCNPLSQE
+374 KAAGYNLLSQE

-404 LQTRSLVKRGTGSVG
+404 LQTRSLVKRDTGSVG

-435 RIFRHDIPGRTPDV
+435 RIFRHDVPGRTPDV

-463 DSISTVNQTAYAI
+463 DSISTVNQTVYAI

-488 GIMSFNTTMESVKDM
+488 GIMSFNSTMESVKDM
-503 HTSVPPVRLTRMEAN
+503 HTPVPPVRLTRMEAN
-518 GGTAL
+518 GSTYL

-590 HFRKVRRN
+590 HFREVRQN
-598 NEIPAALLGMLGEAL
+598 SAIPAALLGMLGEAL

>member
-34 FTDYNGKSPIIN
+34 FTDYRGKSPIIN

-62 YLDHEAGHVR
+62 YIDHEAGHVR
-72 YTNRNIFNNARVQRV
+72 YTNRKILSNAGVQQR
-87 YLVKTLWNIC
+87 YFTKTLWNIC

-128 IEPTTSEPVLEQA
+128 IEPTTCEPVLEQA

-184 AVTKSSDE
+184 AVTKNSDE

-235 SGQGQDSQSGQG
+235 
-247 QGSQSGQG
+247 
-255 QDSQSGQGQDSQSGQ
+255 
-270 GQDSQKPLTKEE
+270 KPLTKEE
-282 QKRAASLKKKL
+282 QRLAASLKKKL
-293 DKAINKTAKSHIGSS
+293 DKAINKIAKSHIGSS

-317 EIMKKDMATS
+317 EIMKKDMAKS

-374 KAAGCNPLSQE
+374 KAAGCNPLSQD

-503 HTSVPPVRLTRMEAN
+503 HTPVPPVRLTRMEAN

-530 LDCFTEKARRHV
+530 MDCFTEKARRHV

-590 HFRKVRRN
+590 HFREVRQN
-598 NEIPAALLGMLGEAL
+598 SAIPAALLGMLGEAL

>member
-1 MSENGLFITSMSK
+1 MTTDTGLFINSMSK

-34 FTDYNGKSPIIN
+34 FTDYRGKSPIIN

-62 YLDHEAGHVR
+62 YIDHEAGHVR
-72 YTNRNIFNNARVQRV
+72 YTNRKIFDNARVQRV

-184 AVTKSSDE
+184 AVTKNSGE
-192 CLSLAEEMEALIIS
+192 CLSLAEDMEALILS

-235 SGQGQDSQSGQG
+235 SGQGQDSQ
-247 QGSQSGQG
+247 G
-255 QDSQSGQGQDSQSGQ
+255 QDSQSG
-270 GQDSQKPLTKEE
+270 QKPLTKEE

-317 EIMKKDMATS
+317 EIMKKDMAAS
-327 INAGHGYYSSGAEDI
+327 IINGHGYYSSGAEDI
-342 KHKLDI
+342 QRKLDI
-348 GRAIADKLAPRDD
+348 GRAIADKLAPSNDTV
-361 IEKYTGCRSMTIR
+361 KYTGCCSMTIR
-374 KAAGCNPLSQE
+374 KAAGCNPMSQE

-488 GIMSFNTTMESVKDM
+488 GIMSFNTTMELVKDM
-503 HTSVPPVRLTRMEAN
+503 HTPVPPVRLTRMEAN

-590 HFRKVRRN
+590 HFREVRRN

>member
-1 MSENGLFITSMSK
+1 MPENGIFITSMSK

-24 VKVQVSGTGA
+24 IKVQVSGTGA
-34 FTDYNGKSPIIN
+34 FTNYGGKSPIIN
-46 LPLVTAERG
+46 LPLITAERG

-62 YLDHEAGHVR
+62 YIDHEAGHVR
-72 YTNRNIFNNARVQRV
+72 YTNRNIFNNARVQKV
-87 YLVKTLWNIC
+87 YLVRTLWNIC
-97 EDVYIERRMS
+97 EDVYVERRMS

-128 IEPTTSEPVLEQA
+128 IEPTTSEPVLEQV

-184 AVTKSSDE
+184 AVTKNSDE
-192 CLSLAEEMEALIIS
+192 CLSLAEEMEALILS
-206 AYKQEYGEKQ
+206 AYKQEYDKKQ
-216 SQQDSQGQDSQSGQ
+216 SQGSQDSQSGQGQGQGQ

-235 SGQGQDSQSGQG
+235 SGQGQDSQSGH
-247 QGSQSGQG
+247 
-255 QDSQSGQGQDSQSGQ
+255 
-270 GQDSQKPLTKEE
+270 KPLTKAE

-293 DKAINKTAKSHIGSS
+293 GKAINKIAKEQVGS

-317 EIMKKDMATS
+317 EIMKKDMAAS
-327 INAGHGYYSSGAEDI
+327 IDAGHGYYSSGAEDI
-342 KHKLDI
+342 QRKLDI
-348 GRAIADKLAPRDD
+348 GKAIADQIATSNDLY
-361 IEKYTGCRSMTIR
+361 KYTGCRSMTIR
-374 KAAGCNPLSQE
+374 KAAGCNPLSQD
-385 DIILGDRMAVQL
+385 DIVLGDRMAVQL

-404 LQTRSLVKRGTGSVG
+404 LQTRSLVRRGTGSVG

-435 RIFRHDIPGRTPDV
+435 RIFRHDVPGRTPDV

-463 DSISTVNQTAYAI
+463 DSISTVNQTVYAI

-488 GIMSFNTTMESVKDM
+488 GIMSFNSTMESVKDM
-503 HTSVPPVRLTRMEAN
+503 HTPVPPVRLTRMEAD
-518 GGTAL
+518 GGTFL

-590 HFRKVRRN
+590 HFREVRQN
-598 NEIPAALLGMLGEAL
+598 SAIPAALLGMLGEAL

>member
-34 FTDYNGKSPIIN
+34 FTNYNGKSPIIN

-72 YTNRNIFNNARVQRV
+72 YTDRKIFNNAGVQQR
-87 YLVKTLWNIC
+87 YFTKTLWNIC

-184 AVTKSSDE
+184 AVTKNSDE

-230 GQDSQ
+230 GQ
-235 SGQGQDSQSGQG
+235 G
-247 QGSQSGQG
+247 
-255 QDSQSGQGQDSQSGQ
+255 
-270 GQDSQKPLTKEE
+270 SQKPLTKEE

-293 DKAINKTAKSHIGSS
+293 DKAINKAAKSHIGS

-317 EIMKKDMATS
+317 EIMKKDMAAS

-348 GRAIADKLAPRDD
+348 GRAIAEKLAPRDD
-361 IEKYTGCRSMTIR
+361 IEKYTGCRSMTIG

>member
-62 YLDHEAGHVR
+62 YIDHEAGHVR
-72 YTNRNIFNNARVQRV
+72 YTNRKIFTNVRVQQA

-117 RRIAIVLFRGK
+117 RRIAIILFRGK
-128 IEPTTSEPVLEQA
+128 IEPTTSNPVLEQA
-141 LSYILYGCRSI
+141 LSYILYGCRGI

-184 AVTKSSDE
+184 AVTKNSDE
-192 CLSLAEEMEALIIS
+192 CLSLAEEMEALILS

-230 GQDSQ
+230 GRDSQ
-235 SGQGQDSQSGQG
+235 SGH
-247 QGSQSGQG
+247 
-255 QDSQSGQGQDSQSGQ
+255 
-270 GQDSQKPLTKEE
+270 KPLTKAE
-282 QKRAASLKKKL
+282 QKYAASLKKKL
-293 DKAINKTAKSHIGSS
+293 DKAINKIAKEQVGS

-317 EIMKKDMATS
+317 EIMKKDMAAS
-327 INAGHGYYSSGAEDI
+327 INAGHGYYSSGVADI
-342 KHKLDI
+342 QRKLDI
-348 GRAIADKLAPRDD
+348 GKAIANQIAPSNDVY
-361 IEKYTGCRSMTIR
+361 KYTGCRSMTIR
-374 KAAGCNPLSQE
+374 KAAGCNPLSQD
-385 DIILGDRMAVQL
+385 DIVLGDRMAVQL

-419 TRLDNHR
+419 TRIDNHR

-449 EIMCLVDTSGSMYG
+449 EIICLVDTSGSMYG
-463 DSISTVNQTAYAI
+463 DSISMVNQTVYAI

-488 GIMSFNTTMESVKDM
+488 GIMSFNSTMESVKDM
-503 HTSVPPVRLTRMEAN
+503 HTSVPPVRLARMEAN
-518 GGTAL
+518 GGTFL

-542 VIILTDGM
+542 VIILTDGI

-581 YIGDVMGRK
+581 YIGGVMGRK
-590 HFRKVRRN
+590 HFREVRQTSA
-598 NEIPAALLGMLGEAL
+598 IPAALLGMLGEAL

>member
-34 FTDYNGKSPIIN
+34 FTDYRGKSPIIN

-62 YLDHEAGHVR
+62 YIDHEAGHVR
-72 YTNRNIFNNARVQRV
+72 YTNRKIFNNARVQQS

-128 IEPTTSEPVLEQA
+128 IEPTTSELVLEQA

-170 PSILPELDKLIARS
+170 PSILSELDKLIARS
-184 AVTKSSDE
+184 AVTKNSDE

-216 SQQDSQGQDSQSGQ
+216 SQQDSQ
-230 GQDSQ
+230 

-247 QGSQSGQG
+247 QGSQ
-255 QDSQSGQGQDSQSGQ
+255 
-270 GQDSQKPLTKEE
+270 KPLTKEE
-282 QKRAASLKKKL
+282 QRRAASLKKKL
-293 DKAINKTAKSHIGSS
+293 DKAINKIAKSHIGSS

-317 EIMKKDMATS
+317 EIMKKDMAKS

-348 GRAIADKLAPRDD
+348 GRAIAEKLAPRDD
-361 IEKYTGCRSMTIR
+361 IEKYTGCRTMTIR

-463 DSISTVNQTAYAI
+463 DSISTVNQTVYAI

-488 GIMSFNTTMESVKDM
+488 GVMSFSSTMESVKDM
-503 HTSVPPVRLTRMEAN
+503 HTPVPPVRLTKMEAD
-518 GGTAL
+518 GGTFL

-590 HFRKVRRN
+590 HFREVRQN
-598 NEIPAALLGMLGEAL
+598 SAIPAALLGMLGEAL

>member
-1 MSENGLFITSMSK
+1 MLENGLFITSMSK

-24 VKVQVSGTGA
+24 VKVQVSGACA
-34 FTDYNGKSPIIN
+34 FTDYSGKSPTIN
-46 LPLVTAERG
+46 LPLVTAKGG

-62 YLDHEAGHVR
+62 YIDHEAGHVR
-72 YTNRNIFNNARVQRV
+72 YTNRKIFNNSRVQQV

-152 PVQELRPEA
+152 PIQELRPEA

-184 AVTKSSDE
+184 AVTRNSDE
-192 CLSLAEEMEALIIS
+192 CLSLAEEMEALILS

-216 SQQDSQGQDSQSGQ
+216 SQQDRQGQGQGKGQGQ
-230 GQDSQ
+230 GQDN
-235 SGQGQDSQSGQG
+235 QSGQG
-247 QGSQSGQG
+247 QGSQ
-255 QDSQSGQGQDSQSGQ
+255 
-270 GQDSQKPLTKEE
+270 KPLTKAE

-293 DKAINKTAKSHIGSS
+293 DKAINKIAKTHIDS

-317 EIMKKDMATS
+317 EIMKKDMAES
-327 INAGHGYYSSGAEDI
+327 INVGHGYYSYGAEDI
-342 KHKLDI
+342 QHKLDI
-348 GRAIADKLAPRDD
+348 GKAIADQIDPNNDVYT
-361 IEKYTGCRSMTIR
+361 YTGCRSMTIR

-397 ASRMSSV
+397 ASRMSSI
-404 LQTRSLVKRGTGSVG
+404 LQTRSLVKRGTGAVG

-449 EIMCLVDTSGSMYG
+449 EIMCLVDTSGSMCG
-463 DSISTVNQTAYAI
+463 DSISTVNQTVYAI

-488 GIMSFNTTMESVKDM
+488 GIMSFNSTMESVKDM
-503 HTSVPPVRLTRMEAN
+503 HTPVPPVRLTKMEAN
-518 GGTAL
+518 GGTYL

-559 ALDRAEQN
+559 ALNRAERN

-590 HFRKVRRN
+590 HFREVRQN
-598 NEIPAALLGMLGEAL
+598 SAIPAALLGMLGQAL

>member
-1 MSENGLFITSMSK
+1 MTTDTGLFINSMSK

-34 FTDYNGKSPIIN
+34 FTDYSGKSPIIN

-72 YTNRNIFNNARVQRV
+72 YTNRKIFARVQRV
-87 YLVKTLWNIC
+87 YLEKTLWNIC

-161 AVLRDAFPW
+161 VVLRDAFPW

-184 AVTKSSDE
+184 AVTKNSDE

-230 GQDSQ
+230 G
-235 SGQGQDSQSGQG
+235 
-247 QGSQSGQG
+247 
-255 QDSQSGQGQDSQSGQ
+255 
-270 GQDSQKPLTKEE
+270 SQKPLTKAE

-293 DKAINKTAKSHIGSS
+293 DKAINKIAKEQVGSDS
-308 DNITPGEMW
+308 ITPGEMW
-317 EIMKKDMATS
+317 EIMKKHRAKS
-327 INAGHGYYSSGAEDI
+327 INDGHGYYSSGAEDI
-342 KHKLDI
+342 QRKLDI
-348 GRAIADKLAPRDD
+348 GRAIADKLASSND

-374 KAAGCNPLSQE
+374 KATGYNLLSQE

-488 GIMSFNTTMESVKDM
+488 GIMSFNSTMESVKDM
-503 HTSVPPVRLTRMEAN
+503 HTPVPPVRLTRMEAN
-518 GGTAL
+518 GSTYL

-590 HFRKVRRN
+590 HFREVRRN
-598 NEIPAALLGMLGEAL
+598 SEIPAALLGMLGEAL

>member
-1 MSENGLFITSMSK
+1 MLENGLFITSMSK
-14 LASMLGARYG
+14 LAFMLGARYG

-34 FTDYNGKSPIIN
+34 FTDYSGKSPIIN

-62 YLDHEAGHVR
+62 YIDHEAGHVR
-72 YTNRNIFNNARVQRV
+72 YTNRKIFDNARVQQV

-128 IEPTTSEPVLEQA
+128 IEPTTNEPVLEQA

-184 AVTKSSDE
+184 AVTKNSDE
-192 CLSLAEEMEALIIS
+192 CLSLAEEMEGLIIS
-206 AYKQEYGEKQ
+206 AYKQEYDKKQ

-230 GQDSQ
+230 GQ
-235 SGQGQDSQSGQG
+235 G
-247 QGSQSGQG
+247 
-255 QDSQSGQGQDSQSGQ
+255 
-270 GQDSQKPLTKEE
+270 SQKPLTKAE

-293 DKAINKTAKSHIGSS
+293 DKAINKIAKTHIGS

-317 EIMKKDMATS
+317 EIMKKDMAKS
-327 INAGHGYYSSGAEDI
+327 INAGHGYYSSGTEDI
-342 KHKLDI
+342 QHKLDI
-348 GRAIADKLAPRDD
+348 GKAIADQIAPNNDVY
-361 IEKYTGCRSMTIR
+361 KYTGCRSMTIR

-426 LYRPAVGDA
+426 LYRLAVGDA

-463 DSISTVNQTAYAI
+463 DSISTVNQTVYAI

-488 GIMSFNTTMESVKDM
+488 GIMSFNSTMESVKDM
-503 HTSVPPVRLTRMEAN
+503 HTSVPPVRLTRMEAD
-518 GGTAL
+518 GGTYL

-550 ADDLPILSS
+550 ADDLPILAS

-590 HFRKVRRN
+590 HFREVRQN
-598 NEIPAALLGMLGEAL
+598 SAIPAALLGMLGEAL

>member
-1 MSENGLFITSMSK
+1 MTTDTGLFINSMSK

-34 FTDYNGKSPIIN
+34 FTNYGGKSPIIN
-46 LPLVTAERG
+46 LPLITAERG

-62 YLDHEAGHVR
+62 YIDHEAGHVR
-72 YTNRNIFNNARVQRV
+72 YTNRKIFNNARVQQV

-117 RRIAIVLFRGK
+117 RRIAIILFRGK

-161 AVLRDAFPW
+161 EVLRDAFPW

-184 AVTKSSDE
+184 AVTKNSDE

-235 SGQGQDSQSGQG
+235 
-247 QGSQSGQG
+247 
-255 QDSQSGQGQDSQSGQ
+255 
-270 GQDSQKPLTKEE
+270 KPLTKEE

-293 DKAINKTAKSHIGSS
+293 DKAINKTAKTHIGS

-317 EIMKKDMATS
+317 EIMKKDMAKS
-327 INAGHGYYSSGAEDI
+327 INDGHGYYSSGAEDI

-348 GRAIADKLAPRDD
+348 GRAIAEKLAPRDD

-374 KAAGCNPLSQE
+374 KAAGCNPLSQD
-385 DIILGDRMAVQL
+385 DIVLGDRMAVQL

-503 HTSVPPVRLTRMEAN
+503 HTPVPPVRLTRMEAN

-590 HFRKVRRN
+590 HFRKVRQN
-598 NEIPAALLGMLGEAL
+598 SAIPAALLGMLGEAL

>member
-34 FTDYNGKSPIIN
+34 FTDYSGKIPIIN

-62 YLDHEAGHVR
+62 YIDHEAGHVR
-72 YTNRNIFNNARVQRV
+72 YTSRKIFSNARVQQN
-87 YLVKTLWNIC
+87 YLVETLWNIC

-128 IEPTTSEPVLEQA
+128 IEPTTSEPVLEQV

-184 AVTKSSDE
+184 AVTKNSDE
-192 CLSLAEEMEALIIS
+192 CLSLTEEMEALILS

-216 SQQDSQGQDSQSGQ
+216 SQDSQSGQGQDSQGQDSQSGQ
-230 GQDSQ
+230 G
-235 SGQGQDSQSGQG
+235 
-247 QGSQSGQG
+247 
-255 QDSQSGQGQDSQSGQ
+255 
-270 GQDSQKPLTKEE
+270 SQKPLTKAE

-293 DKAINKTAKSHIGSS
+293 DKAINKIAKEQVGS
-308 DNITPGEMW
+308 DNIAPGEMW
-317 EIMKKDMATS
+317 EIMKKVMAAN
-327 INAGHGYYSSGAEDI
+327 INAGHGYYSSGTEDI
-342 KHKLDI
+342 QRKLDI
-348 GRAIADKLAPRDD
+348 GKVIAGKIAPSYDVD
-361 IEKYTGCRSMTIR
+361 KYTGCRSMTIR
-374 KAAGCNPLSQE
+374 KATGYNLLSQD

-503 HTSVPPVRLTRMEAN
+503 HTPVPPVRLTRMEAN

-590 HFRKVRRN
+590 HFREVRQN
-598 NEIPAALLGMLGEAL
+598 SAIPAALLGMLGEAL

>member
-1 MSENGLFITSMSK
+1 MSENGFFITSMSK

-34 FTDYNGKSPIIN
+34 FTNYGGKSPIIN
-46 LPLVTAERG
+46 LPLITAERG

-62 YLDHEAGHVR
+62 YIDHEAGHVR
-72 YTNRNIFNNARVQRV
+72 YTNRKIFKNARVQRV
-87 YLVKTLWNIC
+87 YLVRTLWNIC

-117 RRIAIVLFRGK
+117 RRIAITLFRGK

-161 AVLRDAFPW
+161 EVLRDAFPW

-184 AVTKSSDE
+184 AVTKSSNE
-192 CLSLAEEMEALIIS
+192 CLSLAEEMEGLIVS
-206 AYKQEYGEKQ
+206 VYKQEYGEKQ
-216 SQQDSQGQDSQSGQ
+216 SQQDSQDSQSGQGQGQGQ

-235 SGQGQDSQSGQG
+235 SGH
-247 QGSQSGQG
+247 
-255 QDSQSGQGQDSQSGQ
+255 
-270 GQDSQKPLTKEE
+270 KPLTKEE

-293 DKAINKTAKSHIGSS
+293 DKAIEKIAKGQVGS

-317 EIMKKDMATS
+317 EIMKKDMAAS
-327 INAGHGYYSSGAEDI
+327 INAGQGYYSSGAEDI
-342 KHKLDI
+342 KRKLDI
-348 GRAIADKLAPRDD
+348 GKVIADQIAPSDVY
-361 IEKYTGCRSMTIR
+361 KYTGCRSMIIR
-374 KAAGCNPLSQE
+374 KAAGYNQLSQD
-385 DIILGDRMAVQL
+385 DIVLGDRMAVQL

-463 DSISTVNQTAYAI
+463 DSISTVNQTVYAI

-488 GIMSFNTTMESVKDM
+488 GIMSFNSIMESVKDM
-503 HTSVPPVRLTRMEAN
+503 HTPVPPVRLARMEAN
-518 GGTAL
+518 GGTFL

-590 HFRKVRRN
+590 HFREVRQN
-598 NEIPAALLGMLGEAL
+598 SAIPAALLGMLGEAL

>member
-1 MSENGLFITSMSK
+1 MTTDTGLFINSMSK

-34 FTDYNGKSPIIN
+34 FTDYSGKSPIIN

-72 YTNRNIFNNARVQRV
+72 YTNRKIFARVQRV
-87 YLVKTLWNIC
+87 YLEKTLWNIC

-161 AVLRDAFPW
+161 VVLRDAFPW

-184 AVTKSSDE
+184 AVTKNSDE

-230 GQDSQ
+230 G
-235 SGQGQDSQSGQG
+235 
-247 QGSQSGQG
+247 
-255 QDSQSGQGQDSQSGQ
+255 
-270 GQDSQKPLTKEE
+270 SQKPLTKAE

-293 DKAINKTAKSHIGSS
+293 DKAINKIAKTHIDSG

-317 EIMKKDMATS
+317 EIMKKHRAKS
-327 INAGHGYYSSGAEDI
+327 INDGHGYYSSGAEDI
-342 KHKLDI
+342 QRKLDI
-348 GRAIADKLAPRDD
+348 GRAIADKLASSND

-374 KAAGCNPLSQE
+374 KATGYNLLSQE

-488 GIMSFNTTMESVKDM
+488 GIMSFNSTMESVKDM
-503 HTSVPPVRLTRMEAN
+503 HTPVPPVRLTRMEAN
-518 GGTAL
+518 NSTYL

-590 HFRKVRRN
+590 HFREVRRN
-598 NEIPAALLGMLGEAL
+598 SEIPAALLGMLGEAL

>member
-1 MSENGLFITSMSK
+1 MTTDTGLFINSMSK

-34 FTDYNGKSPIIN
+34 FTNYGGKSPIIN
-46 LPLVTAERG
+46 LPLITAERG

-62 YLDHEAGHVR
+62 YIDHEAGHVR
-72 YTNRNIFNNARVQRV
+72 YTNRNIFNNARVQKV
-87 YLVKTLWNIC
+87 YLVRTLWNIC

-117 RRIAIVLFRGK
+117 RRIAIILFRGK

-161 AVLRDAFPW
+161 EVLRDAFPW

-184 AVTKSSDE
+184 AVTKNSDE
-192 CLSLAEEMEALIIS
+192 CLSLAEEMEGLIVS
-206 AYKQEYGEKQ
+206 AYKQEYDKKQ
-216 SQQDSQGQDSQSGQ
+216 SQDSQDSQDSQSGQ

-235 SGQGQDSQSGQG
+235 SGH
-247 QGSQSGQG
+247 
-255 QDSQSGQGQDSQSGQ
+255 
-270 GQDSQKPLTKEE
+270 KPLTKAE
-282 QKRAASLKKKL
+282 QKCAASLKKKL
-293 DKAINKTAKSHIGSS
+293 DKAINKIAKEQVGS

-317 EIMKKDMATS
+317 EIMKKDMAAS

-342 KHKLDI
+342 QRKLDI
-348 GRAIADKLAPRDD
+348 GKAIASQIAPSRDVY
-361 IEKYTGCRSMTIR
+361 EYTRCRSMTIR
-374 KAAGCNPLSQE
+374 KAAGCNSLSQD
-385 DIILGDRMAVQL
+385 DIVLGDRMAVQL

-404 LQTRSLVKRGTGSVG
+404 LQTRSLVRRGTGSVG

-449 EIMCLVDTSGSMYG
+449 EIICLVDTSGSMYG
-463 DSISTVNQTAYAI
+463 DSISTVNQTVYAI

-488 GIMSFNTTMESVKDM
+488 GIMSFNSTMESVKDM
-503 HTSVPPVRLTRMEAN
+503 HTPVPPVRLTRMEAD
-518 GGTAL
+518 GGTFL

-590 HFRKVRRN
+590 HFREVRQN
-598 NEIPAALLGMLGEAL
+598 SAIPAALLGMLGEAL